1 MEKKT
6 YRDFDT
12 YLRHFPTRDG
22 RFGEYGGQYLPP
34 ELMQAFR
41 EIDDA
46 YETICNSAQFINEL
60 RQRYDMVFIDSAPVA
75 MVSDSLSLVGHAD
88 AVVYVTRANYTK
100 RSLVK
105 YANDL
110 VARGQ
115 LRNVAMVINDTT
127 PSLSAG
133 YGYGYASSDDDE

>member
-1 MEKKT
+1 MNEAN
-6 YRDFDT
+6 YSHRSIRVLNDRQHHNHLAARIIVLGHIFAD
-12 YLRHFPTRDG
+12 Y
-22 RFGEYGGQYLPP
+22 
-34 ELMQAFR
+34 
-41 EIDDA
+41 EIDAIILHALLAILCRCTFDDVLKHI
-46 YETICNSAQFINEL
+46 TISQFINEL

-127 PSLSAG
+127 PSL
-133 YGYGYASSDDDE
+133 